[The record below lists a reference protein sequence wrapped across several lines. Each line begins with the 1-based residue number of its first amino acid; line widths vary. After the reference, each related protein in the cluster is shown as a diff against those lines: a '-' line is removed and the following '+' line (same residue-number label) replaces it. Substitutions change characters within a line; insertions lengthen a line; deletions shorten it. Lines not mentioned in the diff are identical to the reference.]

1 MYIQSYQVFGVGPA
15 CRIVYNIYSSIH
27 DNNYC
32 KLSPIHMMYIVLHT
46 LIQVYIVQSTDVI
59 HELLNLPP
67 LVLKDRHL
75 SGSAFCSD

>member
-46 LIQVYIVQSTDVI
+46 LI
-59 HELLNLPP
+59 
-67 LVLKDRHL
+67 
-75 SGSAFCSD
+75 